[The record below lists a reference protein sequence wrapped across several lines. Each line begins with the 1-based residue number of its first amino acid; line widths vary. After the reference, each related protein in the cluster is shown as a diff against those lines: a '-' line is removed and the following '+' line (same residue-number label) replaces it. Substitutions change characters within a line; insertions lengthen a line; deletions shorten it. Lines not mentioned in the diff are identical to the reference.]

1 VDTDHGTWLADA
13 VINATGTWTNP
24 VLPRYPG
31 ADRFAGRQLHTYQY
45 GSAEE
50 FAGHRVAIVGGGISA
65 VQQLEEISRFATTF
79 WYTRREPVFLDHDFE
94 PETTGRE
101 TIERVT
107 ADAEAG
113 KPTGS
118 IVSYTGLGWSPYAIA
133 ARDRGVLE
141 RRPMFTGIEPNG
153 VREADGSFTSVDVIL
168 WISGR
173 ARAPGPARPAQ
184 STGRDRSARHEGC
197 ARTPAPPDRLR
208 PVTVDR
214 GRQPRGASRSGRHS
228 EVARRVDSIGSAGP
242 STLVRARD
250 VRRSGSRRRW
260 DNDGVRM
267 ISRRVTAP
275 EADAPV
281 TMLELF
287 FDLVFVFV
295 VTQLAGLVG
304 ASSSWV
310 GYAHAALVLLVTWW
324 IYDGFVWLSNNVT
337 PTTTAT
343 RVPMLIAMTCFLAM
357 ASSVTTVFGAS
368 AWVFAT
374 AYLVVVAI
382 HAFQFSRSSLGVSS
396 RGIRRIAPVNF
407 GVAVLLFVAA
417 ALGTAW
423 GWTAW
428 LAAILLLVIA
438 GLRRFS
444 YFTLRAE
451 HFAERHRLL
460 IIIALGE
467 TVVAIGVAANG
478 RLLQLEVL
486 ATFLVAMV
494 VIITLWWT
502 YFGVGDDERGLR
514 RVETAA
520 PDIQTGLASRAYSL
534 WHVLHIAGLVLVA
547 VALDDIL
554 RDSGRPLPWS
564 AAVAF
569 GAGLAL
575 FMVAQAL
582 FRRTL
587 TIGSGRLHLA
597 TAIAMLALA
606 PLGAFVTG
614 FAQLAVSGGVL
625 VAFVV
630 ILQRKRMQDDRTVAE
645 RASVGSS

>member
-1 VDTDHGTWLADA
+1 
-13 VINATGTWTNP
+13 
-24 VLPRYPG
+24 
-31 ADRFAGRQLHTYQY
+31 
-45 GSAEE
+45 
-50 FAGHRVAIVGGGISA
+50 
-65 VQQLEEISRFATTF
+65 
-79 WYTRREPVFLDHDFE
+79 
-94 PETTGRE
+94 
-101 TIERVT
+101 
-107 ADAEAG
+107 
-113 KPTGS
+113 
-118 IVSYTGLGWSPYAIA
+118 
-133 ARDRGVLE
+133 
-141 RRPMFTGIEPNG
+141 M
-153 VREADGSFTSVDVIL
+153 
-168 WISGR
+168 
-173 ARAPGPARPAQ
+173 
-184 STGRDRSARHEGC
+184 
-197 ARTPAPPDRLR
+197 
-208 PVTVDR
+208 
-214 GRQPRGASRSGRHS
+214 
-228 EVARRVDSIGSAGP
+228 
-242 STLVRARD
+242 
-250 VRRSGSRRRW
+250 
-260 DNDGVRM
+260 
-267 ISRRVTAP
+267 TAP

-304 ASSSWV
+304 ASSNWV

-357 ASSVTTVFGAS
+357 ASSVTTVFGVS
-368 AWVFAT
+368 AWVFAA
-374 AYLVVVAI
+374 AYLLVVAI

-417 ALGTAW
+417 ALGSTW
-423 GWTAW
+423 GWIAW
-428 LAAILLLVIA
+428 VAAILLLVIA

-478 RLLQLEVL
+478 RLFQFEVL
-486 ATFLVAMV
+486 VTFLVAMV
-494 VIITLWWT
+494 VITTLWWS

-514 RVETAA
+514 AVEAAA
-520 PDIQTGLASRAYSL
+520 PEFQTGLASRAYSL
-534 WHVLHIAGLVLVA
+534 WHVLHVAGLVLVA
-547 VALDDIL
+547 VALDEIL
-554 RDSGRPLPWS
+554 RDSGHPLPWS
-564 AAVAF
+564 PAVAF
-569 GAGLAL
+569 GTGVAL

-597 TAIAMLALA
+597 AAIAMLALV
-606 PLGAFVTG
+606 PLGVFVTG
-614 FAQLAVSGGVL
+614 FAQLAVSGAVL

-630 ILQRKRMQDDRTVAE
+630 ILQRQRKQDARAVAE
-645 RASVGSS
+645 EGALRLS